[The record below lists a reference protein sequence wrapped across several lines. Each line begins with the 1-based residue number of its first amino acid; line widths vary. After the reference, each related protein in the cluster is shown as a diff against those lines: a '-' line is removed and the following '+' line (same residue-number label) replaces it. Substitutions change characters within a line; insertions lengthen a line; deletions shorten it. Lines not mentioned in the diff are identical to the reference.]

1 MANGRA
7 GRNTKTSVKNRR
19 RIVHGKPTARNQ
31 KKQILSNQNQI
42 VALKRHVNLSKER
55 LRWHTGF
62 TAVSMTSYP
71 MVIPLTSGPS
81 TASPAALN
89 TVIGEIVPWQ
99 ITMTPAPQSTNTIR
113 SKCVVNSQ
121 WVDLSVYAGNETSLL
136 AHTAFLVQL
145 DEKNARQ
152 VYEETGNMQSL
163 VRGRDFITPLNSLG
177 TDSGYGAYL
186 NNDRF
191 KIIKRLEF
199 ETAGH
204 EPVGYV
210 GNPGTSTGNTGS
222 GTNSWFVKRC
232 QFKVNYGNTVFKST
246 GDGATQQSLSYSELP
261 SPSKRFI
268 IMFNDNIRT
277 DLEYPYVSMSSL
289 ITGYA
294 PE

>member
-1 MANGRA
+1 MVHGRA

-19 RIVHGKPTARNQ
+19 RIVHGKPSARNQ

-55 LRWHTGF
+55 LRWHMGF
-62 TAVSMTSYP
+62 TAVSMTQLP

-81 TASPAALN
+81 TANPAVLN
-89 TVIGEIVPWQ
+89 TVIGEIVPWE

-113 SKCVVNSQ
+113 SKCVVNTQ
-121 WVDLSVYAGNETSLL
+121 WVDFSIYAGDESSLL
-136 AHTAFLVQL
+136 SHTAFLVQL

-152 VYEETGNMQSL
+152 VYEETSSMSTL
-163 VRGRDFITPLNSLG
+163 VRGRDYITPLNAFG

-204 EPVGYV
+204 EPLGYV

-222 GTNSWFVKRC
+222 GTNSWFTKRC

-246 GDGATQQSLSYSELP
+246 GNGATQQSLSYSELP

-268 IMFNDNIRT
+268 IMFNNNITDNK
-277 DLEYPYVSMSSL
+277 PYVSLSSL